1 MGNRITYIMRNEA
14 NSSTMQ
20 KHGTFCFHA
29 FRGALYGCSFKKPP
43 LVTSLATKK
52 PCRSVYLNGRER
64 ESMKLKVDEDTGELV
79 EVPETNDLVAS
90 ELLAVGV
97 NMEAYFEQKL
107 KANAL
112 KEQMEMWE
120 FENREK
126 IINVFKKYGI
136 KSFKNDSGSVSYVP
150 EGLSQRVDVDQLKAD
165 GLYDKYS
172 KWVPSKEHLVIKVK
186 EK

>member
-1 MGNRITYIMRNEA
+1 
-14 NSSTMQ
+14 
-20 KHGTFCFHA
+20 
-29 FRGALYGCSFKKPP
+29 
-43 LVTSLATKK
+43 
-52 PCRSVYLNGRER
+52 
-64 ESMKLKVDEDTGELV
+64 MKLVADEVTGELV

-90 ELLAVGV
+90 ELNAVGV
-97 NMEAYFEQKL
+97 NIDNYFEQKL

-150 EGLSQRVDVDQLKAD
+150 EGLSQRVDIDRLKED

-172 KWVPSKEHLVIKVK
+172 KWVSSKEHLIIKVK